1 MLLGAE
7 GKAVH
12 VDAAIGG
19 TGVVLEGLHDV
30 EVGTLTLR
38 EAVLAVKLE
47 LGRDDGVL
55 APAVHVE
62 GGLSEHEGAG
72 IRNGGARGGLRSVG
86 EGGLGLATDVP
97 VVGSLGGVIST
108 GHLEE
113 ARGVDE
119 ATSALGVLGATKGV
133 DGVGE
138 GVNGVRVVE
147 GLGAERAEKHGG
159 GVKGGAVVDIGVGLD
174 NPDKLLAGVV
184 EVELDL
190 VGGGADGLVT
200 SELELLDE
208 VLVGVLGHLAAL
220 VSVEED
226 VVDVEGGSNK
236 GLLVGGGGGDSAGG
250 AAADVRHGPEALTN
264 GAEVN
269 VDLDLVVLE
278 SNEGKGKAGVAVE
291 PELEGHV
298 EGGLRES
305 LAGGAHLGGATGG
318 SARARD
324 SGEGGVADVGK
335 GGGVADHL
343 EVTTLLLGRERKLVP
358 DVEPITVLAVNAL
371 ATNLN
376 LNLGDDLLT
385 DEVEPTS
392 PDTLATSGVHVLVD
406 LGEHEL
412 EVRAVAKITV
422 AADRAGN
429 AATEVGLARESLL
442 NRLHGEVGVAAV
454 RHLPE
459 SNFGRSREENVL
471 STVSDKLH
479 QSSSH
484 GCDFVIYHP

>member
-1 MLLGAE
+1 MRLVGVGNASHTRHHAEHVVVHGIDADLGGGRAGNSARREHELEDSVINAREVARARRLVLLRAE
-7 GKAVH
+7 GEGVH
-12 VDAAIGG
+12 VDARIGG
-19 TGVVLEGLHDV
+19 AGVVLEGLDDV
-30 EVGTLTLR
+30 EVRALTLR
-38 EAVLAVKLE
+38 EAVLAVELE

-72 IRNGGARGGLRSVG
+72 IRHSGARGCVGSDG

-113 ARGVDE
+113 AGGVDE
-119 ATSALGVLGATKGV
+119 ASGTLGVLGATESV

-138 GVNGVRVVE
+138 GIDGVRVVE
-147 GLGAERAEKHGG
+147 GLGTERAEKHGG
-159 GVKGGAVVDIGVGLD
+159 GVEGGAVVDVGVGLD

-190 VGGGADGLVT
+190 VGRGADGLVAG
-200 SELELLDE
+200 ELELLDE

-220 VSVEED
+220 VRVEED
-226 VVDVEGGSNK
+226 VVNIERGGNK
-236 GLLVGGGGGDSAGG
+236 GLLVGGGGAHSAGG

-278 SNEGKGKAGVAVE
+278 SNKGEGEAGVAVE

-298 EGGLRES
+298 EGGLGES

-318 SARARD
+318 GARARD
-324 SGEGGVADVGK
+324 SRERRVADVREGC
-335 GGGVADHL
+335 GVADHL
-343 EVTTLLLGRERKLVP
+343 EVTTLLLRGQRKLVP

-385 DEVEPTS
+385 DEV
-392 PDTLATSGVHVLVD
+392 
-406 LGEHEL
+406 
-412 EVRAVAKITV
+412 
-422 AADRAGN
+422 
-429 AATEVGLARESLL
+429 
-442 NRLHGEVGVAAV
+442 
-454 RHLPE
+454 
-459 SNFGRSREENVL
+459 
-471 STVSDKLH
+471 
-479 QSSSH
+479 
-484 GCDFVIYHP
+484 